1 MLTMWWTDDMSAL
14 IRPAELA
21 SMLDE
26 SHLDEHDDLHGV
38 VIVDVQWN
46 LTGPP
51 GRTAYLDA
59 HLPGAHFVDLDAEL
73 AGPPGPGGRHP
84 LPGAASVQATLRRCG
99 VDEGT
104 TVVVYDQMTSQS
116 AARAWWVFRDAGVAD
131 VRVLEGGLASWQAAG
146 LAVTSDVPEAGGG
159 TIEVRPGQMPVLDA
173 DGAGRL
179 AAEGVL
185 LDARAAERYAGE
197 AEPIDPVAGHIPG
210 SVNAPMAE
218 YSREDGTLLPV
229 DELREYFAA
238 RGADGSR
245 AVGTLCGSG
254 VTAAHTA
261 LALEELGIAASV
273 YIGSWSEWIRDPG
286 RPVATGR
293 HP

>member
-1 MLTMWWTDDMSAL
+1 MWWTDDMPVL

-21 SMLDE
+21 RMLDE
-26 SHLDEHDDLHGV
+26 SPPDEHDV
-38 VIVDVQWN
+38 AVVDVQWS
-46 LTGPP
+46 LSGPP
-51 GRTAYLDA
+51 GRTAYLSA
-59 HLPGAHFVDLDAEL
+59 HVPGAHFVDLDAEL

-84 LPGAASVQATLRRCG
+84 LPGAASVQAALRRCG
-99 VDEGT
+99 VDDAT

-131 VRVLEGGLASWQAAG
+131 VRVLDGGLGAWQAAG
-146 LAVTSDVPEAGGG
+146 LPVTADVPEPGGG
-159 TIEVRPGQMPVLDA
+159 TIEVRPGQMSVLDA
-173 DGAGRL
+173 GAAGRL
-179 AAEGVL
+179 ATEGVL

-197 AEPIDPVAGHIPG
+197 TEPIDPVAGHIPG
-210 SVNAPMAE
+210 SVNAPMGE
-218 YSREDGTLLPV
+218 YTREDGTLLPV
-229 DELREYFAA
+229 EDLREYFAA

-245 AVGTLCGSG
+245 AIGTSCGSG

-261 LALEELGIAASV
+261 LALEVLGIRSSV

-286 RPVATGR
+286 RPVATGH